1 MRRALLWLPILALLG
16 GCNYIDN
23 LTGLSKES
31 HKAMGAS
38 CRQTGRSLE
47 ECFRR
52 NPEADKAQ
60 LYSGWREMHEYM
72 NKHKLET
79 MAPPPEPVASAAVA
93 AKPGSKPDEKK
104 PEEEGHKPASSQT
117 GNLIQPPAPLTDEA
131 ADQAVQN
138 DPQVEAVLAT
148 IRGNKSA
155 AAPKVQQ
162 PSADEAEQK
171 KLLDLIKQLNQNK
184 PASAKAS

>member
-1 MRRALLWLPILALLG
+1 MLALLG
-16 GCNYIDN
+16 GCNYVDN

-31 HKAMGAS
+31 HKALGAS

-60 LYSGWREMHEYM
+60 LYAGWREMHEYM
-72 NKHKLET
+72 EKHKLET
-79 MAPPPEPVASAAVA
+79 LTPPPEPVSATAA
-93 AKPGSKPDEKK
+93 APKSMEKNADKAEEAKPS
-104 PEEEGHKPASSQT
+104 SSQT
-117 GNLIQPPAPLTDEA
+117 GSNLIQPPVPLTDEA
-131 ADQAVQN
+131 ADKAVQN

-148 IRGNKSA
+148 IKSRNKSA
-155 AAPKVQQ
+155 NAANKQAAPS
-162 PSADEAEQK
+162 PDEADQK

-184 PASAKAS
+184 PANAKS